1 MENLK
6 EEYFLWNYQK
16 LTDLGKDTALVK
28 DGQSGEISVCK
39 HITGNEE
46 VFKKLCGIKCR
57 SLACVTNV
65 FELENGSYALMEY
78 APGKTIKS
86 IIESGRLFSEKET
99 ASIAAELCDG
109 LAVLHANGIIH
120 RDVTAANVVL
130 SHSGEAKIIDYGI
143 ARLPRT
149 DANKD
154 THILGTAGFAAPEQ
168 FGFAQ
173 SDERTDIYS
182 LGVLIN
188 VMLTGEFP
196 TDKMCMGY
204 FADIVKR
211 CISIEASKRFKSIEE
226 LKKCILR
233 KKEKEKETAEPCK
246 YKKGIPGLRSKNPF
260 AFAAAVIAYFV
271 SIFLIIA
278 SVSVC
283 YESGGILYA
292 FIEAANILLTT
303 FLPYVIIHNVFNSR
317 EKLPFLRSVPNYEKR
332 GTVAL
337 VSIVL
342 TIAGFIIFGSLNQ
355 A

>member
-65 FELENGSYALMEY
+65 FEFENGSYALLEY

-99 ASIAAELCDG
+99 AFIASELCDG

-120 RDVTAANVVL
+120 RDVTAANVVI
-130 SHSGEAKIIDYGI
+130 SQSGEVKIIDYGI

-196 TDKMCMGY
+196 TDEICTGF
-204 FADIVKR
+204 FADTVKR
-211 CISIEASKRFKSIEE
+211 CVSIEASKRFRSIDE
-226 LKKCILR
+226 LKK
-233 KKEKEKETAEPCK
+233 
-246 YKKGIPGLRSKNPF
+246 
-260 AFAAAVIAYFV
+260 
-271 SIFLIIA
+271 SIFPYRIQCRHSYFSQLFQFKNA
-278 SVSVC
+278 S
-283 YESGGILYA
+283 GILLYLMLFKDPSA
-292 FIEAANILLTT
+292 SLHLL
-303 FLPYVIIHNVFNSR
+303 FSSPYFR
-317 EKLPFLRSVPNYEKR
+317 LRYVR
-332 GTVAL
+332 
-337 VSIVL
+337 
-342 TIAGFIIFGSLNQ
+342 GSLRMRLTEH
-355 A
+355 

>member
-28 DGQSGEISVCK
+28 DRQSGEISVCK

-65 FELENGSYALMEY
+65 FEFENGSYALLEY

-99 ASIAAELCDG
+99 AFIVSELCDG

-120 RDVTAANVVL
+120 RDVTAANVVI
-130 SHSGEAKIIDYGI
+130 SQSGEVKIIDYGI

-196 TDKMCMGY
+196 TDEICTGF
-204 FADIVKR
+204 FADTVKR
-211 CISIEASKRFKSIEE
+211 CVSIEASKSFRSID
-226 LKKCILR
+226 
-233 KKEKEKETAEPCK
+233 
-246 YKKGIPGLRSKNPF
+246 
-260 AFAAAVIAYFV
+260 
-271 SIFLIIA
+271 
-278 SVSVC
+278 
-283 YESGGILYA
+283 
-292 FIEAANILLTT
+292 
-303 FLPYVIIHNVFNSR
+303 
-317 EKLPFLRSVPNYEKR
+317 
-332 GTVAL
+332 
-337 VSIVL
+337 
-342 TIAGFIIFGSLNQ
+342 
-355 A
+355 